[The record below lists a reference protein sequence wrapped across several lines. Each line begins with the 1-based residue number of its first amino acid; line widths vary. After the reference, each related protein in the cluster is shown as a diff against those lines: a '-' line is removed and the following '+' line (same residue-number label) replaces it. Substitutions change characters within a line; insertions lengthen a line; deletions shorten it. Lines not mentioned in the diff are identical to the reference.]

1 MRRLFYIPTMLA
13 AAVLSL
19 VSCSNNDEVS
29 SEVES
34 PEHSYLAI
42 TVRSVGAAPASR
54 ATESDFEDG
63 TTAENSISKIRF
75 FFFDVNGNAFPLA
88 NASVAG
94 TNYIDKL
101 SSDFVDSVTTRT
113 PNAIEKQ
120 VVVDIVSESR
130 NALPVSVIAIV
141 NPDDVHPSF
150 ERGVSHSVS
159 SLRDASLLTDRYADN
174 SGSTVKDFAMSNSVY
189 DNNGTSTCAS
199 LISGTNIRTTQAEA
213 RQHPVNIYV
222 ERIAAKVRAK
232 HANTTNWTTVNGKP
246 AYLVGTTQDMYG
258 VTTPENIY
266 AVIDGWG
273 LADEAP
279 QASVEKNIGGTDEW
293 NSWSNASAAATYLG
307 FDPWT
312 DPSYHR
318 CYWEITPV
326 PNTTASTSSSHSPLN
341 YGFEHY
347 TLNLGTTDDG
357 TSVAYTLPNTPTE
370 ARTADS
376 ETKNTVQTARTKVLV
391 AAHLM
396 KQDAS
401 GAWVDADICS
411 YKGVDYVSEED
422 VKKAIL
428 RENTGIWVQADGSTT
443 RSQLT
448 DADIAYIS
456 FDSNN
461 SSVKNYQVVAKL
473 ASSMESG
480 YTFYTSE
487 TGTTTISVADINALL
502 SAAPVNVRHEGMT
515 YYYTPIRHMGES
527 EANLGY
533 FGVVRNHLYD
543 ITINTMGGFGTPVYD
558 PKKTIIPVVP
568 TDEASYLSAR
578 INVLA
583 WRIVSQSVD
592 LNATK

>member
-19 VSCSNNDEVS
+19 ASCSNNDEVS

-120 VVVDIVSESR
+120 VVVDIVSESS

-150 ERGVSHSVS
+150 ENGVSHSVT
-159 SLRDASLLTDRYADN
+159 SLRDASLLTDRYADTT
-174 SGSTVKDFAMSNSVY
+174 GTTVRDFAMSNSVY

-199 LISGTNIRTTQAEA
+199 LISGTNICTTQAEA

-279 QASVEKNIGGTDEW
+279 QATVEKNIGTTDNW
-293 NSWSNASAAATYLG
+293 NLWSNANTAATYLG

-312 DPSYHR
+312 DPAYHR

-326 PNTTASTSSSHSPLN
+326 PNTAATPSGRHNPLN
-341 YGFEHY
+341 HSFDSY
-347 TLNLGTTDDG
+347 TLTLGTADDN
-357 TSVAYTLPNTPTE
+357 TAVDYTLPNTPTE

-487 TGTTTISVADINALL
+487 TGTTTISVADLNALL